1 MRLFH
6 GVVFVILMC
15 LPVASNAGQH
25 LFIMDGQSNMFNVK
39 PEIIFTP
46 AMKAY
51 YGDDNVVVVHNAGIG
66 RAIRYWDE
74 GGEMWL
80 ILTNKITTAV
90 RGKTID
96 SVTFIFYQ
104 GEQDACEP
112 NPASYESKLQS
123 LFERMQSLFPNVR
136 MNYVVTRLN
145 DYNAN
150 EFIQAL
156 GQVTIRRIQEKICL
170 NKGNYRMVDTDD
182 LNGFANILHN
192 YDYETLQ
199 KRYVD
204 AVISMNPKRVEMPGV
219 MYLLRKKRN

>member
-1 MRLFH
+1 MKLIYC
-6 GVVFVILMC
+6 VVFAILC
-15 LPVASNAGQH
+15 FPVTSSAGIH
-25 LFIMDGQSNMFNVK
+25 FIAMDGQSNMYNVK

-46 AMKAY
+46 AMEAY
-51 YGDDNVVVVHNAGIG
+51 YGKDNVTVVHNAGIG

-74 GGEMWL
+74 GGGMWTS
-80 ILTNKITTAV
+80 LTNKISAAV

-112 NPASYESKLQS
+112 NPASYESKLQD
-123 LFERMQSLFPNVR
+123 LFDRMQALFPNIK
-136 MNYVVTRLN
+136 MSYVVTRLN

-156 GQVTIRRIQEKICL
+156 GQVTIRKIQEKICIGR
-170 NKGNYRMVDTDD
+170 NNYRMVNTDD

-199 KRYVD
+199 ERYVD

-219 MYLLRKKRN
+219 MYLLRKKKN